1 MANKVSDKRV
11 KAFERFNADL
21 EKFRMETEGEESTLY
36 EDAFSYQ
43 ALRNI
48 ARQRWNHRLP
58 EWHQFVDWVK
68 TLPFAQ
74 ELILDGLDIKEKE
87 D

>member
-1 MANKVSDKRV
+1 MYDIKALIPESFNQTRV
-11 KAFERFNADL
+11 A
-21 EKFRMETEGEESTLY
+21 MM
-36 EDAFSYQ
+36 SYQ

-58 EWHQFVDWVK
+58 EWHVFVDWIK